1 MIKSASSGLSFQH
14 LALALLLTGTFWML
28 VQLFMYLDWGK
39 GGSKAIL
46 LALVAMVSTTI
57 VLDYRYSRSAQRMN
71 VTRVPIAWVVTS
83 LTISCILY
91 EVISTPVLRL
101 EAVAICVITVAPL
114 GAAQIGVRIESVVR
128 HLPANIIGILIAS
141 LLGRLASF
149 VLYLKIPYL
158 IDIARTTLNA
168 VYV

>member
-28 VQLFMYLDWGK
+28 VQSFTYLDWGK
-39 GGSKAIL
+39 GGSKAML
-46 LALVAMVSTTI
+46 LALVAMVSTMI
-57 VLDYRYSRSAQRMN
+57 LLDYRYPRSVQRMN
-71 VTRVPIAWVVTS
+71 VTRVPIGWVVTS

-101 EAVAICVITVAPL
+101 EAVAICVIIVAPL
-114 GAAQIGVRIESVVR
+114 GAALIGVRIESVVR
-128 HLPANIIGILIAS
+128 HLPAYIIGILIAS